1 MRSDSCVVKSI
12 EPLNI
17 TTLGRRRPDLGSV
30 HAAHLARPSRRRRS
44 KPPSPTASV
53 QQIPRPIPPLHEH
66 RSAIQ
71 RTPGVSTS
79 SNSRGLASW
88 SCASVPA
95 SSKPIRDES
104 SIWRSARRWR
114 FFPPSETSIDR
125 GADQGNTLP
134 VDAASPVCS
143 SPLTSTRWVAQRSNP
158 TLPPSRSRRKYGDSG
173 CGAGGLTLWAGVDFE
188 QGGL

>member
-79 SNSRGLASW
+79 SNSRGLTLWFRASAPGV
-88 SCASVPA
+88 C
-95 SSKPIRDES
+95 KPIRGES
-104 SIWRSARRWR
+104 SIWRSARRCW
-114 FFPPSETSIDR
+114 FFPSSEISIDR
-125 GADQGNTLP
+125 RANQRNTQF
-134 VDAASPVCS
+134 CG
-143 SPLTSTRWVAQRSNP
+143 
-158 TLPPSRSRRKYGDSG
+158 RRL
-173 CGAGGLTLWAGVDFE
+173 ARRL
-188 QGGL
+188 